1 MNKEI
6 TIYYGK
12 CSDGTYDVVI
22 NVEGQDSAI
31 YGGLTEAGLKHT
43 FKEYPEAKLINIK
56 DEEESL

>member
-12 CSDGTYDVVI
+12 CEDGTYDVVI

-31 YGGLTEAGLKHT
+31 YGGLSEAGLKNT